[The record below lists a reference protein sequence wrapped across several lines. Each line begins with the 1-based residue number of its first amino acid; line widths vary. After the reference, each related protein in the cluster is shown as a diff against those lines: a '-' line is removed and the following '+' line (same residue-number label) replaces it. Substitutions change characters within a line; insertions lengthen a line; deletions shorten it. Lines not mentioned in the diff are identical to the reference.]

1 MSKSTYVAVPLDLT
15 EAQLKKLIDGKRI
28 VVDKSQY
35 KNTGKI
41 FYLHPAQAQNIQRN
55 MSRNSNSYLY
65 MTDGELAETYRQM
78 LLSGGS
84 FFSNLWKGLKSVFKT
99 LKDTGAL
106 TALADQAVA
115 PLSAFTG
122 QPAIVGAV
130 RKGLK
135 DVTGVGMPPSGQAKR
150 MPPSGQA
157 SRMTKA
163 QRMEQLK
170 ARGLYLS

>member
-1 MSKSTYVAVPLDLT
+1 MSTAKSTYTPVPLDLT
-15 EAQLKKLIDGKRI
+15 EAQLKSLINGKRI
-28 VVDKSQY
+28 VVKKDQY

-41 FYLHPAQAQNIQRN
+41 FYLHPAQATNIQRN
-55 MSRNSNSYLY
+55 MARDANSYLY

-84 FFSNLWKGLKSVFKT
+84 FFGNLWKGLKSVFKT

-106 TALADQAVA
+106 SALADQAVA
-115 PLSAFTG
+115 PLSAMTG

-135 DVTGVGMPPSGQAKR
+135 ETTGVGIK
-150 MPPSGQA
+150 

-163 QRMEQLK
+163 KRMEELR

>member
-1 MSKSTYVAVPLDLT
+1 MTKTGYIPIPLDLT
-15 EAQLKKLIDGKRI
+15 EEQLRKLVAGKR
-28 VVDKSQY
+28 VVVKNDQY

-41 FYLHPAQAQNIQRN
+41 FYLHPAQASNLQRN
-55 MSRNSNSYLY
+55 MSRDANSYLY

-84 FFSNLWKGLKSVFKT
+84 FFKNVWSGLKKVFNV

-106 TALADQAVA
+106 TQLADMAVA
-115 PLSAFTG
+115 PISAYTG
-122 QPAIVGAV
+122 QPALVSAV
-130 RKGLK
+130 RKEVKNL
-135 DVTGVGMPPSGQAKR
+135 TGVGVTS
-150 MPPSGQA
+150 

-163 QRMEQLK
+163 KRIEQLK